1 MYYIG
6 AFVLLV
12 SDLLEFK
19 EEKYYKKPYD
29 IWQSTFYVKEF
40 REE

>member
-19 EEKYYKKPYD
+19 EDFPN
-29 IWQSTFYVKEF
+29 SSMFPMALHRCTAANS
-40 REE
+40 